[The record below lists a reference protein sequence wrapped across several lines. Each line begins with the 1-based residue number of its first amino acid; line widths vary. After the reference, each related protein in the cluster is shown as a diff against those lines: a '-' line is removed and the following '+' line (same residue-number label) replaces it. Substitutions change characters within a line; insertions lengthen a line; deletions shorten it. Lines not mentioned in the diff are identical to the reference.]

1 MLFILFTLDSERYV
15 IDATQVERLM
25 PLSPES
31 PPKAIPGAPAWVAGV
46 LEHEGAPVPVI
57 DLPALALGRP
67 AAQLMSTRVALVRYP
82 LASDGGNGG
91 RDGMGNGMRSGVRLL
106 ALLLEGA
113 TRTIRLNADSF
124 HDAGIDLPATRYLGP
139 VASDA
144 GTLVQWIRVEHLLPD
159 DVKALLFAEAGA

>member
-25 PLSPES
+25 PLAPQS
-31 PPKAIPGAPAWVAGV
+31 PPKAIPGAPSWVAGV
-46 LEHEGAPVPVI
+46 LDHEGAPLPVI

-67 AAQLMSTRVALVRYP
+67 AAQLMSTRVVLVRYP
-82 LASDGGNGG
+82 QAGA
-91 RDGMGNGMRSGVRLL
+91 VRLL

-113 TRTIRLNADSF
+113 TRTLRLDAEAF
-124 HDAGIDLPATRYLGP
+124 HETGIDVPHARYLGP

-144 GTLVQWIRVEHLLPD
+144 GGLVQWIRVEHLLPD
-159 DVKALLFAEAGA
+159 HVKALLFPEAHA